1 MILSMSGL
9 CGMSEYFM
17 SIMHQ
22 CIPQVTV
29 KVKKNPPWLSSV
41 LLTNIRKKNSL
52 YRRARK
58 SGRFEDVG
66 NYKKQ
71 RNLVA
76 NMLKSKFFDRLN
88 PSDPKS
94 FWKTVK
100 TLSKQSISIPALKDK
115 CGHVASSDVDKA
127 VMLNDFFVQCFN
139 YSVPA
144 LDNWSSQDYDL
155 DSSSCPDEFY
165 CSEDEVIDLLTS
177 LNLTKASGSDGISAT
192 MLRNTACSI
201 APAIVMLFN
210 MSISTGK
217 LPSVWKLS
225 AIVPIPK
232 SGDNTNVSNYRP
244 ISLLPILSKLL
255 EKHMYAII
263 LHQFEEFSPISVRQ
277 WGFQPKKSTTAALL
291 KTFNDWALAL
301 DNHKEVCAVFFDIRK
316 AFDSVPHRYLLQK
329 LIDAGINSFILRWV
343 TSYLCGRLQYVIVN
357 GQRSST
363 SVVVSGVPQGSV
375 LAPLLFLIYVND
387 IDSLPVSIDTL
398 SSLFA
403 DDLLMYRIINTSEDY
418 KELQSDVDIV
428 CNWVDEMKTS

>member
-1 MILSMSGL
+1 MVSEHTHSSPNGRQSTIDLVFLSNPHQLIHCRTLPPLASSDHACIDVLLSSRIDTEDHSKIPRKVWLYDRADFELANELLVG
-9 CGMSEYFM
+9 CGDIINPDDDLEHVWSVWEEYFM

-76 NMLKSKFFDRLN
+76 NMLKSSKAKFFDRLN

-217 LPSVWKLS
+217 LPSAWKLS

-277 WGFQPKKSTTAALL
+277 WGFQHKKSTTAALL

-316 AFDSVPHRYLLQK
+316 AFDSD
-329 LIDAGINSFILRWV
+329 IF
-343 TSYLCGRLQYVIVN
+343 C
-357 GQRSST
+357 RS
-363 SVVVSGVPQGSV
+363 
-375 LAPLLFLIYVND
+375 
-387 IDSLPVSIDTL
+387 
-398 SSLFA
+398 
-403 DDLLMYRIINTSEDY
+403 
-418 KELQSDVDIV
+418 
-428 CNWVDEMKTS
+428 